1 MRHAGDEA
9 LDRLEPLLEQLRDVD
24 ELREKKRGVF
34 YLRSKA
40 LLHFHEDADELF
52 VDVLCDNEFRRF
64 PVTTDSQRADLL
76 VRVRREVER

>member
-52 VDVLCDNEFRRF
+52 VDVRCDNEFRRF